1 MKKVQITLELN
12 ERSVKR
18 IERYL
23 KEFDNTTFKEYLENE
38 INNNPDEFIEYSG
51 LDNM

>member
-12 ERSVKR
+12 ENSVKM
-18 IERYL
+18 IEKYL
-23 KEFDNTTFKEYLENE
+23 KEFDNETLKEYLENE
-38 INNNPDEFIEYSG
+38 LNNNPAEFIEYSG

>member
-18 IERYL
+18 IEKYL
-23 KEFDNTTFKEYLENE
+23 KEFDNETLKEYLENE
-38 INNNPDEFIEYSG
+38 INNNPDVFIEYSG